1 MTERAVRGPHARLAW
16 VLWAVLLVVAV
27 VSSFLVWFR
36 VISIPRCSQF
46 CDFEMLQMASMLCA
60 LVSLG
65 AVTVATILLFFL
77 RSHRLSWVVP
87 ALGLAVVLIVAFVT
101 NHMSDIALGIA
112 EATRLRS

>member
-36 VISIPRCSQF
+36 VISIPRCSQS

-60 LVSLG
+60 LVGFG
-65 AVTVATILLFFL
+65 AVAIATILLFVL

-87 ALGLAVVLIVAFVT
+87 VVGIAVVLVVAFVT
-101 NHMSDIALGIA
+101 NHLSDIALGIA
-112 EATRLRS
+112 EGSPRRS